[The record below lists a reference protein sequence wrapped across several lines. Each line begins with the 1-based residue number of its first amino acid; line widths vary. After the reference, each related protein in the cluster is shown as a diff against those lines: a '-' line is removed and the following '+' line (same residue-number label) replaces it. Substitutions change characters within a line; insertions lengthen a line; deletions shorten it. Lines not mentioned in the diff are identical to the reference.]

1 MLFSLTYKISVHSLK
16 KKKTFSA
23 AFFFNYFFR
32 IELSLHLI
40 FTLFQNFLSHSHSS
54 SILFYSG
61 SVFLDFHLLL
71 QNSAG
76 CHGTVRSWC

>member
-16 KKKTFSA
+16 EKKLLVQPY
-23 AFFFNYFFR
+23 FNYYFQ

-40 FTLFQNFLSHSHSS
+40 FTLFQNLSHSHSS